1 MKKEPN
7 FYSKVY
13 DVVKKIP
20 AGKVATY
27 QQVATIIS
35 TPRAAQAVGWALRAL
50 PTGHGVPWQRVINS
64 RGMISIQN
72 LRAPKSLQ
80 VKLLR
85 EENIEVKEIDGNYF
99 VDLPRYQYRF
109 SKKDITAVNGILARS
124 LK

>member
-1 MKKEPN
+1 MKKEQN

-50 PTGHGVPWQRVINS
+50 PDYNNIPWQRVINS
-64 RGMISIQN
+64 QGMISIEN

-85 EENIEVKEIDGNYF
+85 EEGVEVKEVDGNYF
-99 VDLPRYQYRF
+99 VDLNTYIWRPYR
-109 SKKDITAVNGILARS
+109 K
-124 LK
+124 

>member
-1 MKKEPN
+1 MKTEKN
-7 FYSKVY
+7 FYKKVY
-13 DVVKKIP
+13 EVVKKIP
-20 AGKVATY
+20 RGKVSTY
-27 QQVATIIS
+27 QQVAIMVS
-35 TPRAAQAVGWALRAL
+35 TPRAAQVVGWALRAL
-50 PTGHGVPWQRVINS
+50 PMGHDVPWQRVINS

-85 EENIEVKEIDGNYF
+85 EENIEVKEVGGNYF

-109 SKKDITAVNGILARS
+109 SKKDITAVNGILAKS

>member
-1 MKKEPN
+1 MKKEQN
-7 FYSKVY
+7 FYKKVY

-20 AGKVATY
+20 VGKVATY
-27 QQVATIIS
+27 QQVATIVS

-50 PTGHGVPWQRVINS
+50 HDYHNIPWQRVINS
-64 RGMISIQN
+64 QGMISIEN

-85 EENIEVKEIDGNYF
+85 EENIEVKEVDGNYF

-109 SKKDITAVNGILARS
+109 SKKDIVLLNGTWHDQ
-124 LK
+124 K